1 MPTATVCSKRPPEIG
16 VVAPLGAGRAAELRG
31 VRAFEDEPG
40 RHGAQSVVMDL
51 GDEVLQE
58 ALELLHRAIG
68 RGQERSGVEGAR
80 LHPLDVIE
88 LRDEVAA
95 EALDPA
101 LDLNGVARLEAKA
114 DAVGLAKDAGGE
126 RAAAV
131 AKLEREVGRA
141 VLGGQAVLAHARERA
156 RKALPGP
163 QVGNLRRVAGR
174 GSALERLRCSPV
186 DCRTRR
192 GRPGH
197 TGRRIA
203 GSLAGWIT

>member
-1 MPTATVCSKRPPEIG
+1 
-16 VVAPLGAGRAAELRG
+16 
-31 VRAFEDEPG
+31 
-40 RHGAQSVVMDL
+40 MDL
-51 GDEVLQE
+51 GDEVFQE
-58 ALELLHRAIG
+58 ALQLLHRAIR
-68 RGQERSGVEGAR
+68 RGQERSGVESAR

-141 VLGGQAVLAHARERA
+141 VLGGQAVLARAREPA

-163 QVGNLRRVAGR
+163 QVGNLRRVAGH
-174 GSALERLRCSPV
+174 GSGLSGCGAHPSIVGHAADGPA
-186 DCRTRR
+186 TRV
-192 GRPGH
+192 PN
-197 TGRRIA
+197 RR
-203 GSLAGWIT
+203 